1 MDALGADDP
10 RIVGGYQ
17 VFGLLGRGG
26 MGRVYLARAADGGG
40 AVALKVVNRELAGQ
54 DEFRNRFRREV
65 RAARTVG
72 GERTARVLDADT
84 EAETPW
90 VATEY
95 VPGLSLAE
103 VVGSMYGPL
112 PARSLWA
119 LADGLGRALRAIH
132 SAGLVHRDLKPSN
145 VLLAPDGPRVIDFG
159 IARHVAQTAT
169 TLTRTGITLGSPGYM
184 APEQVL
190 GEQIGPAA
198 DVFCLGAVLAYAA
211 TGVAPFGD
219 PAIGPHAQMF
229 RIVEGEPDLGELA
242 SMDGDL
248 HALIVACLRKPAE
261 ERPGV
266 DEVLERTAGKTDGST
281 GTADGSTGKT
291 DGTAGTAD
299 GSTGKTDGSTRTADG
314 DEGGW
319 LPADLV
325 ELLERQARRTAE
337 ELAAADA
344 SAADAGENDAGTV
357 VLRGR
362 GAGTAGGSGP
372 EAAAAPTDP
381 SQQPRG
387 RTRARRLLVVCLV
400 FVTVVVTGVGA
411 WVLLPWAES
420 EGSGGGDGSA
430 RLPGDGPSVSASSA
444 VPQKSASPSPS
455 ESDSASPSASASR
468 SSSATP
474 PDPSGAA
481 DPSPS
486 SGDTGEDGDNNE
498 AGGPPA
504 GDDST
509 PDSGAQFPAAFAGTW
524 ADGQDTVVIP
534 SAPDNGKTVTVTYYD
549 DEGWCRYV
557 HTITGVTSTRI
568 FLDQQ
573 EMTDF
578 SPEDHQCASEATDG
592 WHVARVDDDHIR
604 YGSPSVTY
612 VFTRT

>member
-1 MDALGADDP
+1 MDALGAEDP
-10 RIVGGYQ
+10 RVVGGYQ
-17 VFGLLGRGG
+17 VVGLLGRGG

-54 DEFRNRFRREV
+54 EEFRNRFRREV

-72 GERTARVLDADT
+72 GERTAQVLDADT

-95 VPGLSLAE
+95 VPGLSLADI
-103 VVGSMYGPL
+103 VGSVYGPL
-112 PARSLWA
+112 PARSVWA

-132 SAGLVHRDLKPSN
+132 AAGLVHRDLKPSN

-159 IARHVAQTAT
+159 IAWHFAQPGTP
-169 TLTRTGITLGSPGYM
+169 LTRTGITVGSPGYM

-190 GEQIGPAA
+190 GKQVGPAA

-219 PAIGPHAQMF
+219 PDIGPHAQMF
-229 RIVEGEPDLGELA
+229 RIVEGEPELGELP
-242 SMDGDL
+242 STDGDL
-248 HALIVACLRKPAE
+248 RELIAACLRKPAG

-266 DEVLERTAGKTDGST
+266 EEVLERAAGKAEGQ
-281 GTADGSTGKT
+281 
-291 DGTAGTAD
+291 AGTAD
-299 GSTGKTDGSTRTADG
+299 GGEAV
-314 DEGGW
+314 W

-325 ELLERQARRTAE
+325 ELLERRARRTAE
-337 ELAAADA
+337 ELAAAGA
-344 SAADAGENDAGTV
+344 GAGPSSANGPEENGTGTV

-362 GAGTAGGSGP
+362 SADTAGGTGP
-372 EAAAAPTDP
+372 EAATPPPGP
-381 SQQPRG
+381 SQQPQPEPQG
-387 RTRARRLLVVCLV
+387 RTRTRRLLVVCLV
-400 FVTVVVTGVGA
+400 VVTVVVTGMGA
-411 WVLLPWAES
+411 WLLLPWAER
-420 EGSGGGDGSA
+420 EEAKGGGVRPPTNAPSA
-430 RLPGDGPSVSASSA
+430 SASSA

-455 ESDSASPSASASR
+455 ASDSASPSPSSSR
-468 SSSATP
+468 SGSTTP
-474 PDPSGAA
+474 NPGGDT

-486 SGDTGEDGDNNE
+486 SGSTGQDGGNDDGSATPE
-498 AGGPPA
+498 
-504 GDDST
+504 GDDPT

-524 ADGQDTVVIP
+524 ASGQDTVVIP
-534 SAPDNGKTVTVTYYD
+534 SAPDNGKSVTVTYYD

-573 EMTDF
+573 EMVDF

-592 WHVARVDDDHIR
+592 WHVARVDDNRIR
-604 YGSPSVTY
+604 YGSPSQTY
-612 VFTRT
+612 VFSRT